1 MINRTITEQDRK
13 NAARL
18 KALWQAKKGPLN
30 LTQVS
35 AATALGYKAQSM
47 VSQLLNGNVALNT
60 DAILKWA
67 QLLQVSPSDIDPSM
81 TALGFS
87 KSTLRQVK
95 VAIIARMSGEPAG
108 PFETVEITTQMAR
121 QVYGVTVDTE
131 GFEPFAKKGSTLII
145 SQEEEPVSGDEVFV
159 RMTTPTG
166 FIHLIK
172 HYVMTDAARGV
183 AVVRDLNDHQL
194 EELPLDRVEVLD
206 PIVSVERPIVTRPI
220 RLRPRQIAG

>member
-1 MINRTITEQDRK
+1 MSIRTITEHDRK

-18 KALWQAKKGPLN
+18 KALWEAKKGPLK
-30 LTQVS
+30 LTQAS
-35 AATALGYKAQSM
+35 AARALGYKTQSM
-47 VSQLLNGNVALNT
+47 ISQLLNCNAALNT

-81 TALGFS
+81 TSLGFT
-87 KSTLRQVK
+87 KSTLRQIK

-108 PFETVEITTQMAR
+108 PFETVEITTQMTR

-131 GFEPFAKKGSTLII
+131 GFEPFAKRGSTLII

-166 FIHLIK
+166 FIHLVK

-183 AVVRDLNDHQL
+183 AVVRDLNDHRL